1 MRLFGYDINRA
12 AGEKAANP
20 RADMLSRSRA
30 PLGPL
35 SGAYAAWQPGMVSA
49 PLYESLRENIGIID
63 RALGLL
69 VCFDGIVGFE
79 GKNQKLVDEITEW
92 AKHIQVNDTTFG
104 LQAFLNN
111 FSNEAYEQG
120 HMVSQYVASPGLDDI
135 VKLVVADS
143 KDIIYIRGEKG
154 LEIWYRPAFASNQ
167 TRSAMQTPTQRV
179 QDILQGRYSYDS
191 LLSIMGGVGYTK
203 IEGDNVILYS
213 VRNENQNPYG
223 TSYLRSIPF
232 VAQILLTIHNS
243 VRLNWERYGDPSFK
257 IIYKGSKGDIGE
269 KTLAQRQKDISDT
282 FTRAMDAKKK
292 GTAADFVMALG
303 KDSDLSMDII
313 GAEGK
318 VMQMEIPSR
327 AMLEQ
332 IVASLSIPPNLLGLQ
347 WSSTERN
354 AQFQVEVALQEGFIR
369 ADLKKALV
377 ERLVRD
383 LLRLRGR
390 SWGRGDWQVVFNQPN
405 LHDMVAQAQA
415 NFLNAQ
421 ADQMRA
427 TGSAAPAPAAT
438 MP

>member
-1 MRLFGYDINRA
+1 MRIFGYDINRA
-12 AGEKAANP
+12 AGAKDGNP
-20 RADMLSRSRA
+20 RADSLSRSRA

-35 SGAYAAWQPGMVSA
+35 SGAFAAWQPSRVSA
-49 PLYESLRENIGIID
+49 PLYESLRENIGVID
-63 RALGLL
+63 RALALL

-79 GKNQKLVDEITEW
+79 GKNQGLVDEITEW
-92 AKHIQVNDTTFG
+92 AKHIRVNDTTFG
-104 LQAFLNN
+104 LQTFINN

-143 KDIIYIRGEKG
+143 KDIIYIRGPKG
-154 LEIWYRPAFASNQ
+154 LEIWYRPILAYNQ
-167 TRSAMQTPTQRV
+167 VRSAMQSPAGRI
-179 QDILQGRYSYDS
+179 QDILQGRYNYVA
-191 LLSIMGGVGYTK
+191 LPSIMGGVGYAK
-203 IEGDNVILYS
+203 IEGDNVMLYS

-243 VRLNWERYGDPSFK
+243 VRLNWERYGDPAYK
-257 IIYKGSKGDIGE
+257 IIYKGSKGDIGD
-269 KTLAQRQKDISDT
+269 KTLPQRQKEISDT
-282 FTRAMDAKKK
+282 FTKAMDAKKN

-303 KDSDLSMDII
+303 KDSDLSMEII

-318 VMQMEIPSR
+318 VMTMELPSR

-332 IVASLSIPPNLLGLQ
+332 IVAAMSVPPNLLGLQ

-354 AQFQVEVALQEGFIR
+354 AQFQVEVALQEGFTR
-369 ADLKKALV
+369 AMLKTALV

-383 LLRLRGR
+383 LLRLRGIK
-390 SWGRGDWQVVFNQPN
+390 WKPGDWKVVFNQPN
-405 LHDMVAQAQA
+405 LHDQVAQAQA

-421 ADQMRA
+421 AEQMRSGA
-427 TGSAAPAPAAT
+427 VTAPSGSE
-438 MP
+438 